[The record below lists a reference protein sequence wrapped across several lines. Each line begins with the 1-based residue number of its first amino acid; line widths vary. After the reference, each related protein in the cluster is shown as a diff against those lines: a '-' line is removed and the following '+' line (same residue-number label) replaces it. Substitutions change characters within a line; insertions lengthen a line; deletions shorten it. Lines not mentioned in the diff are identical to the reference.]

1 VPNERPNLRRGAAKE
16 MAQVMFLRSV
26 VLGSAAIV
34 ASGSSLQHV
43 VNDAHIKIHGAT
55 LEPISQCPATAIR
68 GFQWHHDGLQKDR
81 RAEATFHFDP
91 LRDGCYLIEERT
103 KLDATQWSHFYL
115 KNCVASA
122 NTKVHVHYGEGLQA
136 VGTVDQTPKGFQ
148 RQVQNQWTFIGALDF
163 YAGHP
168 GNVTLSNDGTEPG
181 TLTMFDQVR
190 FTWSGKKCDQ
200 THAHPR
206 RVEIQMTVDF
216 KHIANRLTVF
226 GIAFP
231 LKISQMAGIPADLL
245 RLTDLRPD
253 SSNSIIAEILV
264 LPWSSLGRPELS
276 ELPELLRSAVSKNAA
291 ELCALSTGPLE
302 GCNIE
307 LKDLG
312 VARPSVAR
320 SECTAVP
327 PYSCPGQP
335 TQQQHADGNGVSN
348 HTVHSQLVGASME
361 KGHSVEEKELVE
373 RDINSTMICPS
384 ISDKQID
391 SSLCYGTENAS
402 TPKEEL

>member
-1 VPNERPNLRRGAAKE
+1 MG
-16 MAQVMFLRSV
+16 
-26 VLGSAAIV
+26 
-34 ASGSSLQHV
+34 
-43 VNDAHIKIHGAT
+43 
-55 LEPISQCPATAIR
+55 
-68 GFQWHHDGLQKDR
+68 
-81 RAEATFHFDP
+81 
-91 LRDGCYLIEERT
+91 
-103 KLDATQWSHFYL
+103 
-115 KNCVASA
+115 
-122 NTKVHVHYGEGLQA
+122 
-136 VGTVDQTPKGFQ
+136 
-148 RQVQNQWTFIGALDF
+148 
-163 YAGHP
+163 
-168 GNVTLSNDGTEPG
+168 
-181 TLTMFDQVR
+181 
-190 FTWSGKKCDQ
+190 TWSGKKCDQ

-291 ELCALSTGPLE
+291 ELCALSTGPME

-312 VARPSVAR
+312 FARPSVAR
-320 SECTAVP
+320 YECTAVP

-335 TQQQHADGNGVSN
+335 RQQQHHEQS
-348 HTVHSQLVGASME
+348 
-361 KGHSVEEKELVE
+361 
-373 RDINSTMICPS
+373 
-384 ISDKQID
+384 
-391 SSLCYGTENAS
+391 YGTLSIGWSFDGE
-402 TPKEEL
+402 TPLCGREGA

>member
-1 VPNERPNLRRGAAKE
+1 MG
-16 MAQVMFLRSV
+16 
-26 VLGSAAIV
+26 
-34 ASGSSLQHV
+34 
-43 VNDAHIKIHGAT
+43 
-55 LEPISQCPATAIR
+55 CPATAIR

-81 RAEATFHFDP
+81 RAEATLHFDP

-103 KLDATQWSHFYL
+103 KLDATQWSHFHS
-115 KNCVASA
+115 KKCVASA

-190 FTWSGKKCDQ
+190 FTWSGKNCDQ

-206 RVEIQMTVDF
+206 LVEIQMTVDF

-226 GIAFP
+226 GVGLH
-231 LKISQMAGIPADLL
+231 LKISQMTGIPADSL
-245 RLTDLRPD
+245 RLTGLRPD

-264 LPWSSLGRPELS
+264 LPWGSSERS
-276 ELPELLRSAVSKNAA
+276 TELLRSAVSKNAA

-307 LKDLG
+307 PKDLG
-312 VARPSVAR
+312 FATPSVAR
-320 SECTAVP
+320 YECTAVP
-327 PYSCPGQP
+327 PSSCPGQP

-361 KGHSVEEKELVE
+361 KRHSVEEKELVE